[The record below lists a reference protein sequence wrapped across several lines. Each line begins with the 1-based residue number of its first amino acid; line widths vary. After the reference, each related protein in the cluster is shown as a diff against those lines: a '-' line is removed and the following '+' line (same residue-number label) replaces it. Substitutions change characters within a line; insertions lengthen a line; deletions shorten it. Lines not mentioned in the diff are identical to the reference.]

1 MDSPFVYTPAQL
13 AARWQVSTDYVY
25 GLINGGMLRT
35 LPVPPGTR
43 RPTYRVPA
51 DAVAVYEAGETA
63 TSATPAKRRK
73 RQGER
78 PGFVRYFGEA
88 GR

>member
-1 MDSPFVYTPAQL
+1 MITGALGDSACAPGRLPAAAATAQL

-25 GLINGGMLRT
+25 GLIKGGMLRT

-63 TSATPAKRRK
+63 TSATPAKRNFR
-73 RQGER
+73 R
-78 PGFVRYFGEA
+78 VY
-88 GR
+88 

>member
-1 MDSPFVYTPAQL
+1 MAEPAVYTTRQL
-13 AARWQVSTDYVY
+13 AERWQVSTDFVY
-25 GLINGGMLRT
+25 SLIATGVIRT
-35 LPVPPGTR
+35 LPNPHGTR

-51 DAVAVYEAGETA
+51 DAVAAFEAGETA
-63 TSATPAKRRK
+63 TAAAPTKRK
-73 RQGER
+73 RQAER